1 MKLDLIQ
8 TYQTLVLI
16 EEFTI
21 KVENIK
27 KSKQD
32 ILSKG
37 IITEQQLKRWFIR
50 FVIGLALIFLSLNLL
65 FHGIKVSTLVLFP
78 VHLMESLK
86 WSIVSLVLVLIY
98 NYIKKWTNQIKV
110 KKQSF
115 QSELEYYQTN
125 LIAFQKALNYS
136 IVPKQYQRIE
146 IVKVMM
152 KSSNNGDV
160 SEDIK
165 EKIAQGKRDT
175 L

>member
-27 KSKQD
+27 KNKQD

-50 FVIGLALIFLSLNLL
+50 FVIGLALIFLLLNLL

-86 WSIVSLVLVLIY
+86 WSIVSLVLILIY

-110 KKQSF
+110 KNQSF

-125 LIAFQKALNYS
+125 LTAFQKALNYS

-160 SEDIK
+160 SEEIK